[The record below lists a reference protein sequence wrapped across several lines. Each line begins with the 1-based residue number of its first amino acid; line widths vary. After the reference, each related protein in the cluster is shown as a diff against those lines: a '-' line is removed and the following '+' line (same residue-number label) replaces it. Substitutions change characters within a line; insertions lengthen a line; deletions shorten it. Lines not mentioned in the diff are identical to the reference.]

1 MQDADTL
8 KSRVERY
15 RSENSIVCPRCGST
29 WHKTTLRCNCGYE
42 FLPRHSPEV
51 PQDSRLRRLFWPSI
65 YDSDSAR
72 RAGMNGAQASFI
84 VAGVTTLFAL
94 LSMVGVISVV
104 EPWAIVDAVIVAS
117 LGLMIR
123 RMSRAAAVAALLMFL
138 IERLFAGIEHGLKAE
153 IGVVAI
159 VVAFSF
165 VSGVRGTVAWHDFR
179 RSD

>member
-72 RAGMNGAQASFI
+72 RAGMNGAQASFL

-117 LGLMIR
+117 LGPDDSQDVEGR
-123 RMSRAAAVAALLMFL
+123 GRGRAPDVLDRTPF
-138 IERLFAGIEHGLKAE
+138 RWN
-153 IGVVAI
+153 
-159 VVAFSF
+159 
-165 VSGVRGTVAWHDFR
+165 RAWP
-179 RSD
+179 